1 MLTCRLEDDPFPLGH
16 LLIGMGTIT
25 KHTIEQLCKHRRLRP
40 AGNQRQKPGCAR
52 GLRF

>member
-25 KHTIEQLCKHRRLRP
+25 KFLIASDKIT
-40 AGNQRQKPGCAR
+40 AGPITE
-52 GLRF
+52 